1 LTVTDQ
7 DQRPLLYDE
16 VLADAVAKH
25 LRLKAAWQE
34 KALSAV
40 SANTIIS
47 VDEPYLTSLGSAYI
61 SVQREQ
67 VVTLLEETLGGISGL
82 KSIHCCGNTDWPVIL
97 ETSIDILSFD
107 AYNHGET
114 LGLYPAEVKK
124 FLDRGGAIAWG
135 IVPSDEQGLAG
146 ETEASLF
153 DRLEESMAVLS
164 RKRIDGDLI
173 RSRCLITPSCGLGSL
188 SRESAS
194 RALQL
199 TAAVS
204 ARFRER
210 YCENN

>member
-1 LTVTDQ
+1 MVRRGGFATTSRDLAGDWGK
-7 DQRPLLYDE
+7 PLS
-16 VLADAVAKH
+16 
-25 LRLKAAWQE
+25 W
-34 KALSAV
+34 
-40 SANTIIS
+40 
-47 VDEPYLTSLGSAYI
+47 
-61 SVQREQ
+61 
-67 VVTLLEETLGGISGL
+67 
-82 KSIHCCGNTDWPVIL
+82 
-97 ETSIDILSFD
+97 
-107 AYNHGET
+107 
-114 LGLYPAEVKK
+114 VKR

-153 DRLEESMAVLS
+153 DRLEETMAVLS
-164 RKRIDGDLI
+164 RKGIDEDLI